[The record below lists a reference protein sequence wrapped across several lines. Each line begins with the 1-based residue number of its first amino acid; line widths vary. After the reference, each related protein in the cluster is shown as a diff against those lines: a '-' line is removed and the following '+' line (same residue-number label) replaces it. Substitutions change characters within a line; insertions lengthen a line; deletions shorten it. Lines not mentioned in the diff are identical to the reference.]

1 MNEICKD
8 EIFSIFGEL
17 ILCSIP
23 MKQIISK
30 AKLCYKLLFHQK
42 QDQERKAAEEVI

>member
-8 EIFSIFGEL
+8 EIYSIFGEL
-17 ILCSIP
+17 LLHSIL

-30 AKLCYKLLFHQK
+30 AKLCYKLLF
-42 QDQERKAAEEVI
+42 DQERQAAGEVI